1 MQDLDARY
9 RAAQD
14 IARRAGVL
22 ALGYFRRWREL
33 DVDSKG
39 HQDFVSE
46 GDRAVE
52 TFVRAE
58 LTRAFPDDAIIGE
71 EEGVRPGTTGLT
83 WVIDPID
90 GTSNFINGIPQ
101 WCVIIA
107 VCSADAIEIGVI
119 HEPVMDQ
126 LFHARRGHGSFCNAD
141 PIRCTRRACL
151 GDGPLGIGYSGRVP
165 VPNLHRLIAAI
176 DGAGGVFW
184 RNGSGGLSLAY
195 VAAGSL
201 LGYCEEHMNSWDF
214 LAGYLLVTEAGGRAE
229 ALDIAQALT
238 KGARVVLG
246 GPEVFDQIEA
256 LAVQAFGAMV

>member
-14 IARRAGVL
+14 IARRAGEL
-22 ALGYFRRWREL
+22 ALGYFGRWRAL
-33 DVDSKG
+33 SVDSKG

-52 TFVRAE
+52 AFVRAE
-58 LTRAFPDDAIIGE
+58 LARAFPDDGIIGE
-71 EEGVRPGTTGLT
+71 EEGTSTGTSGLT

-90 GTSNFINGIPQ
+90 GTTNFINGIPQ

-107 VCSADAIEIGVI
+107 LCSAETIELGII
-119 HEPVMDQ
+119 HEPVTDR
-126 LFHARRGHGSFCNAD
+126 LYHARRGYGSFCNAD
-141 PIRCTRRACL
+141 PIRCTSSTSL
-151 GDGPLGIGYSGRVP
+151 SDGPLGIGYSGRVSL
-165 VPNLHRLIAAI
+165 PNLRHLINAI
-176 DGAGGVFW
+176 DTAGGVFW

-201 LGYCEEHMNSWDF
+201 LGYAEEHMNSWDF

-229 ALDIAQALT
+229 PIDIAQALIS
-238 KGARVVLG
+238 GGRVVLG
-246 GPEVFDQIEA
+246 GSQVFEQIEA
-256 LAVQAFGAMV
+256 LALDAFGALE